1 MVSNDLIQ
9 TALITRLKANAAL
22 VARITAAE
30 VRENQWQGTN
40 FDYPCV
46 RVSVTLQTPLME
58 WEQCSWSRVTFSVFS
73 MSELDSSKE
82 ADEIAGLVNAALHK
96 VSFAGTGF
104 KFLKIRSMGLAS
116 ATRMSERIWRAEASF
131 ISDVYTT

>member
-9 TALITRLKANAAL
+9 AALITRLKANAPL

-40 FDYPCV
+40 FDYPCT
-46 RVSVTLQTPLME
+46 RVSVTLQVPLME
-58 WEQCSWSRVTFSVFS
+58 WEQCSFSRVSFSVFS

-82 ADEIAGLVNAALHK
+82 ADEIAGLANTVLHK
-96 VSFAGTGF
+96 TSFAGTGF
-104 KFLKIRSMGLAS
+104 RFLRIRSISLAS
-116 ATRMSERIWRAEASF
+116 AVRMSERIWRAEASF
-131 ISDVYTT
+131 VSDVYTT